1 MIKQYTRIWVMIALM
16 FLCLGQAPGTAGQIN
31 PSGEIVN
38 GFRVLP
44 GTTLEDSIQWIVFR
58 GDYIKFKIEPSS
70 NAEAPIDPLLS
81 IPSLSIEKSLVS
93 NLEKAPYFKMKKL
106 GKFDVFLGSLNG
118 TLTVV
123 EYNQFNYQAVSAQEA
138 QKVIDVFKPILL
150 DVRTPGEYSRGHLE
164 NSVLIPVQN
173 LQSRLDELAD
183 YKDEPI
189 LIYCASGNRSTV
201 ASKILIDKG
210 FTRIFNLRRGIGDWI
225 KHRYPIVK

>member
-1 MIKQYTRIWVMIALM
+1 MIKQYTRIIIMLGFIL
-16 FLCLGQAPGTAGQIN
+16 LCLGQTCGAADKID
-31 PSGEIVN
+31 PSGKIIN
-38 GFRVLP
+38 GFRILSV
-44 GTTLEDSIQWIVFR
+44 TDSKSSIQWTVFR
-58 GDYIKFKIEPSS
+58 GDYIKFKIGP
-70 NAEAPIDPLLS
+70 AENPTGSILS
-81 IPSLSIEKSLVS
+81 IPSLSIEKALVS
-93 NLEKAPYFKMKKL
+93 DLAQAPYFKMKKL
-106 GKFDVFLGSLNG
+106 GIFDLSIGTFKGSLK
-118 TLTVV
+118 VV
-123 EYNQFNYQAVSAQEA
+123 EYNQFNYQAVSAKDA
-138 QKVIDVFKPILL
+138 QKVIEVFKPIIL